1 MNSLQMVDKYAFIVV
16 EYEADFTKTSVT
28 RETKEQKDGSF
39 I

>member
-1 MNSLQMVDKYAFIVV
+1 MNSLQMVDKYTFVVV
-16 EYEADFTKTSVT
+16 EYEADFTKTSVM